1 MSNGR
6 HDMTADLHKAKKLSA
21 CMNYAAVQT
30 SDNSSIQGEKR
41 GAVPMKDSLSSSSL
55 FITLVFRLLTIRKH
69 FFASSIHSPSATSN
83 TNKQLEAIQHAN
95 SNSFSCDVGRGV
107 GRAWP
112 HYSISHSGRQP
123 PTILLHLPHSP
134 RWWES
139 VLQRFA
145 RLVRYRRYSIWAAG
159 AKT

>member
-1 MSNGR
+1 
-6 HDMTADLHKAKKLSA
+6 
-21 CMNYAAVQT
+21 
-30 SDNSSIQGEKR
+30 
-41 GAVPMKDSLSSSSL
+41 MKDSLSSSSL

-112 HYSISHSGRQP
+112 HYSISHSGSQ
-123 PTILLHLPHSP
+123 PTIPLLHLPSP
-134 RWWES
+134 VGKCTPEICAVSSISPILHMGSRGKNMKTCSQVAQCGTICPSRHLTLREKD
-139 VLQRFA
+139 VLT
-145 RLVRYRRYSIWAAG
+145 AA
-159 AKT
+159 AAA